1 MKFRSILA
9 ALLAVMLLVG
19 LPAFAAA
26 EGGRV
31 KITIWHTFTEGQE
44 EALTAIADAF
54 NASQGEYEL
63 VLESQ
68 AYSGFLDTVYN
79 AVANGVGPNI
89 IFNYASAAADYVKDG
104 LVFDMTEYIADPEI
118 GMADI
123 VDSMSPAVYEGEV
136 KGFDDGGIYYLPG
149 YTTGPILFY
158 NKTLY
163 DELGLTP
170 AATWEELAAQSQMIY
185 EEKGIAGFAV
195 DSLTDLM
202 QSLFIQSG
210 AGYID
215 KDARAVTFGTE
226 VATEWLKWFGDQ
238 VQAGSFAITPSGDYW
253 SNDFNAGLV
262 ASYYGSCA
270 GAPYITPDG
279 FEYDVAP
286 AIRGMEGGIE
296 WYPSWNRG
304 PIAFAGSDE
313 ENMGTYLFIKFFL
326 QPENNFAWVQATNT
340 LSPYGTTQ
348 AVEGYAAYADVDPAL
363 NMVAANLDIAGALP
377 AISGANAVRNA
388 LTDTAK
394 EVAGGVA
401 TAEEAMAALIE
412 ASNAALGK

>member
-9 ALLAVMLLVG
+9 ALLAVMLIMTMSSV
-19 LPAFAAA
+19 AVA
-26 EGGRV
+26 EGGKV
-31 KITIWHTFTEGQE
+31 QITIWHTFTEGQE
-44 EALTAIADAF
+44 AALTSIVDAF
-54 NASQGEYEL
+54 NASQSGYE
-63 VLESQ
+63 VALESQ

-79 AVANGVGPNI
+79 AVANGVGPNV

-104 LVFDMTEYIADPEI
+104 LVFDMTSYIEDPEI
-118 GMADI
+118 GMTDI
-123 VDSMSPAVYEGEV
+123 VSSMSAAVYEGEV
-136 KGFDDGGIYYLPG
+136 KGFDDGGIYYLPA
-149 YTTGPILFY
+149 YTTGPVLFY

-163 DELGLTP
+163 DELELTP
-170 AATWEELAAQSQMIY
+170 AATWEELAQQSKTIY
-185 EEKGIAGFAV
+185 DAKGIPGFAV

-215 KDARAVTFGTE
+215 TASRTVTFGTDIG
-226 VATEWLKWFGDQ
+226 VQWLKWFGEQ
-238 VQAGSFAITPSGDYW
+238 VQAGYFAITPSGDYW

-270 GAPYITPDG
+270 GVPYITPDG
-279 FEYDVAP
+279 FEYAVAP
-286 AIRGMEGGIE
+286 AIRGIEGGVE

-304 PIAFAGSDE
+304 PIAFNKTEE

-340 LSPYGTTQ
+340 LSPYATTQ
-348 AVEGYAAYADVDPAL
+348 AVEGYAAYADNAPAL

-394 EVAGGVA
+394 EVAGGVS
-401 TAEEAMAALIE
+401 TAEDAMAALVTACNE
-412 ASNAALGK
+412 ALAK

>member
-9 ALLAVMLLVG
+9 VLLAAMLLATMSSV
-19 LPAFAAA
+19 AVA
-26 EGGRV
+26 EGGKV
-31 KITIWHTFTEGQE
+31 QITIWHTFTEGQE
-44 EALTAIADAF
+44 TALQSIADAF
-54 NASQGEYEL
+54 NASQSDYEV

-68 AYSGFLDTVYN
+68 ANSGFLDTVYN
-79 AVANGVGPNI
+79 AVANGVGPNV

-104 LVFDMTEYIADPEI
+104 LVFDMTSYINDPEI
-118 GMADI
+118 GMTDI
-123 VDSMSPAVYEGEV
+123 ISSMSPAVYENEV
-136 KGFDDGGIYYLPG
+136 MGFDDGGIYYLPA
-149 YTTGPILFY
+149 YTTGPIFFY

-170 AATWEELAAQSQMIY
+170 PTTWEELAEQSKTIY
-185 EEKGIAGFAV
+185 EAKGIQGFAA

-215 KDARAVTFGTE
+215 TASKTVTFGTD
-226 VATEWLKWFGDQ
+226 VGTQWLKWFGDQ
-238 VQAGSFAITPSGDYW
+238 VQAQSFALNPSGDYF
-253 SNDFNAGLV
+253 SNDFNAGAI

-270 GAPYITPDG
+270 GVPYITPDG
-279 FEYDVAP
+279 FEYAVAP
-286 AIRGMEGGIE
+286 AIRGMADGTE

-304 PIAFAGSDE
+304 PIAFNKSEE

-348 AVEGYAAYADVDPAL
+348 AVEGYAAYAEADPAL
-363 NMVAANLDIAGALP
+363 KCVAANLDIAGALP
-377 AISGANAVRNA
+377 AISGSNAVRNA

-394 EVAGGVA
+394 EVAGGNL
-401 TAEEAMAALIE
+401 TAEDAMAALVETCNE
-412 ASNAALGK
+412 ALAK